1 MIRRVTTIIF
11 LLFLSLQ
18 TLYADKVKDLA
29 KELNL
34 QAGTKASI
42 QWKRIFSSTRH
53 MKRYKIDHLNQTTR
67 DLLERYLIE
76 HAADSDQPIVPG
88 L

>member
-1 MIRRVTTIIF
+1 MKIVITIIF
-11 LLFLSLQ
+11 SLLISFSALFAQ
-18 TLYADKVKDLA
+18 DVKGLA
-29 KELNL
+29 NALNL

-42 QWKRIFSSTRH
+42 QWKRIFSSQRH
-53 MKRYKIDHLNQTTR
+53 MKRYKIDHLDQITR
-67 DLLERYLIE
+67 DLLESYLIE